1 MFRNW
6 EGNKKKKGS
15 IRQAECV
22 LSPVSTIS
30 SSVYSSEAT
39 ASSYVVSPGDF
50 RMSQLIGNETLP
62 NSSEPWSDLE
72 SFDII
77 PENLDIDKFFRYL
90 DDSLTATSQGTI
102 RSVPNV
108 APNPTEFHNV
118 EIQNKK
124 NLIDAIF
131 SDGSHTPPAISRMLI
146 TNIAMKPSR
155 AFDETFLYNS
165 VLALG
170 ALTLAK
176 RDLVAMHATP
186 INEHQTRPPAV
197 ASEAFKYYQ
206 KARNLIPN
214 ILETPTRDGF
224 KGLVLISNFMS
235 ILLTLEA
242 QMFISFNALQV
253 GVSIGLDSVSKFAA
267 GSEEFGLVIA
277 FWELWSTACMLSS
290 FHGRFPPVRRDEI
303 TTTLDLNMK
312 KSHEEQFFRLRV
324 GFAELHCQLSKMHNQ
339 RSAELDSKF
348 ETLSLTLM
356 ELEERYLADKLDFHR
371 NELLVLELK
380 CWRAQAAMLYHLP
393 DLDQKR
399 NTRSF
404 VEAKTIL
411 RELWVYYNPKI
422 FQGSH
427 LLKTLDWNFTTP
439 LRTATI
445 SICLALTVITKH
457 IKAVDYLSFE
467 MYEYQLSRKLL
478 DGLVAIMPIN
488 RYLITDL
495 DHLRGSNR

>member
-1 MFRNW
+1 MN
-6 EGNKKKKGS
+6 
-15 IRQAECV
+15 
-22 LSPVSTIS
+22 
-30 SSVYSSEAT
+30 
-39 ASSYVVSPGDF
+39 
-50 RMSQLIGNETLP
+50 QLIGTETLP
-62 NSSEPWSDLE
+62 NSTEPWSDLE
-72 SFDII
+72 NLDII
-77 PENLDIDKFFRYL
+77 PENLDIDEFFRYL
-90 DDSLTATSQGTI
+90 DGSFTATSPATI
-102 RSVPNV
+102 RSVPSVVSN
-108 APNPTEFHNV
+108 ATEFQSIEV
-118 EIQNKK
+118 QTQQT
-124 NLIDAIF
+124 LIDAIF
-131 SDGSHTPPAISRMLI
+131 SDGSHTPPAISRLLI
-146 TNIAMKPSR
+146 KNIAMKPAR

-176 RDLVAMHATP
+176 RDLVAMHAMP
-186 INEHQTRPPAV
+186 NYEHQTRPPAM
-197 ASEAFKYYQ
+197 ASEAFNYYQ
-206 KARNLIPN
+206 HARKLIPN

-235 ILLTLEA
+235 ILLTFEA

-253 GVSIGLDSVSKFAA
+253 GVSIGLDSVATFAA
-267 GSEEFGLVIA
+267 GSEESGLVIA

-290 FHGRFPPVRRDEI
+290 FHGRFPPVRREEI
-303 TTTLDLNMK
+303 TTTLDLHMRK
-312 KSHEEQFFRLRV
+312 RHEEQFFRLRV

-348 ETLSLTLM
+348 ETLTLTLL
-356 ELEERYLADKLDFHR
+356 ELEERYLADKSAFHR
-371 NELLVLELK
+371 NEILVLELK

-393 DLDQKR
+393 DLVQKR
-399 NTRSF
+399 STRS
-404 VEAKTIL
+404 VIEAKTIL
-411 RELWVYYNPKI
+411 RELWVYYNPEI

-445 SICLALTVITKH
+445 SICLALTVLTRH

-488 RYLITDL
+488 RYLIADL
-495 DHLRGSNR
+495 DCLKEAKR